1 MKSEDNGA
9 HAKRKLCGER
19 TSNEVSE
26 PCRLRRGK
34 GYGVCEDEVESE
46 ELGVA
51 VVADL
56 CGRGKLDG
64 FCDG

>member
-1 MKSEDNGA
+1 MESGDNGA

-34 GYGVCEDEVESE
+34 EYGVCEDEVKSE
-46 ELGVA
+46 E
-51 VVADL
+51 
-56 CGRGKLDG
+56 GRRMRRGG
-64 FCDG
+64 RTGRR

>member
-19 TSNEVSE
+19 TSNGVSE

-34 GYGVCEDEVESE
+34 GYGVCEDEVKSE
-46 ELGVA
+46 EWRYLHSPLSNLQSHGVE
-51 VVADL
+51 
-56 CGRGKLDG
+56 
-64 FCDG
+64 

>member
-1 MKSEDNGA
+1 MAKEREIRVEIMGA

-34 GYGVCEDEVESE
+34 GYGVCEDEVRSYRRLKEN
-46 ELGVA
+46 A
-51 VVADL
+51 
-56 CGRGKLDG
+56 
-64 FCDG
+64 